1 MEGHAV
7 IEGHLK
13 KQVLL
18 RILPKKCPPPP
29 FTVPPALYYL
39 FAEWVIA
46 SLTKAS
52 FPLNCEEEF
61 KIHHDDTEQFNSN
74 VKIPLVW
81 WYVTCQRIPAY
92 KQNVWHYSC
101 PGFCGPFI
109 MSFRR
114 RRRHA
119 TVLPPLPQTPL
130 VFGALD
136 TVEVLLLTVCKIF
149 RQTRL
154 NMHE

>member
-1 MEGHAV
+1 MPPTFYSSTYP
-7 IEGHLK
+7 
-13 KQVLL
+13 VL
-18 RILPKKCPPPP
+18 
-29 FTVPPALYYL
+29 YL

-81 WYVTCQRIPAY
+81 WYVTCQRLPAY

-114 RRRHA
+114 RRLHRRHTTA
-119 TVLPPLPQTPL
+119 PCCRGCRSRRLCLEPWTPL
-130 VFGALD
+130 KYYSAMNKNPCAFILFC
-136 TVEVLLLTVCKIF
+136 LFPQPVCLIWVY
-149 RQTRL
+149 RHL
-154 NMHE
+154 CVS

>member
-7 IEGHLK
+7 IEGQLK

-18 RILPKKCPPPP
+18 RILPKKCPPTPP
-29 FTVPPALYYL
+29 PCTFPPALDYL

-81 WYVTCQRIPAY
+81 WYVTCQRLPAY

-114 RRRHA
+114 RHA
-119 TVLPPLPQTPL
+119 TVMPPPQCLEPWTPL
-130 VFGALD
+130 KYFCSRCVKFLGKLD
-136 TVEVLLLTVCKIF
+136 LTCMSRDI
-149 RQTRL
+149 
-154 NMHE
+154 